1 MWFGRN
7 PKFSSQKILKIY
19 IFKEDDE
26 VQYFLD
32 FNYMSHIT
40 MPDKASSKGMEIET
54 EIIF

>member
-32 FNYMSHIT
+32 FNDMSHIT

-54 EIIF
+54 EIMF